1 MYQSRKQK
9 QPVNLKQQ
17 KQNNMGYNDEWMQ
30 RLAQQEK
37 EREEQLQQLKL
48 EQQLKFKQMT
58 KLIGSAILGLF
69 LMIFLFKSC
78 ERIDAGHVGVK
89 VNLYGDNKGVS
100 DVTEVTG
107 VVFFNPIT
115 HSIYEFPTFIQHKEY
130 TGENAFIVNSK
141 DGSEFHISPIINYSV
156 QREKVPTIF
165 AKYRRSLGE
174 IEDGFLKTNI
184 YDAFRM
190 TANAYTAE
198 ELISNRQLFETK
210 VRQTLDASLLK
221 EGFVINQLTSNLV
234 YPETFKHAI
243 EAKNNAVQSALT
255 AENRVKQAEAEAKI
269 KVATAEGNA
278 QAMLTSAKAE
288 AEANRMKQQ
297 TLTPL
302 LLQLEYINKWD
313 GKLPVYGTVPQMFKN
328 IQ

>member
-1 MYQSRKQK
+1 
-9 QPVNLKQQ
+9 
-17 KQNNMGYNDEWMQ
+17 MGYNDGWAERQ
-30 RLAQQEK
+30 AQIEK
-37 EREEQLQQLKL
+37 EREQLKL
-48 EQQLKFKQMT
+48 EQQLKIKKMI
-58 KLIGSAILGLF
+58 KLSTAGVIGLF
-69 LMIFLFKSC
+69 ALLFLFKSC

-89 VNLYGDNKGVS
+89 VNLYGDNKGVA

-107 VVFFNPIT
+107 MVFYNPIT
-115 HSIYEFPTFIQHKEY
+115 HNIYEFPTFIQHKEY
-130 TGENAFIVNSK
+130 TGDNAFIVNSK
-141 DGSEFHISPIINYSV
+141 DGSEFHISPIVNYSV
-156 QREKVPTIF
+156 QREKVPYIF
-165 AKYRRSLGE
+165 AKYRRTLES

-198 ELISNRQLFETK
+198 ELISNRQLFENK
-210 VRQTLDASLLK
+210 VRHTLDSTLIK

-234 YPETFKHAI
+234 YPETFKKAI
-243 EAKNNAVQSALT
+243 EAKNNAVQSALM
-255 AENRVKQAEAEAKI
+255 AENKVKQAEAEAKI

-288 AEANRMKQQ
+288 AEANRMKQV

-313 GKLPVYGTVPQMFKN
+313 GKLPVYGEVPQMFKN
-328 IQ
+328 IK